1 MGDAMP
7 KIAVTIPSYKVRAHV
22 LDVIARIPP
31 QVQRIYV
38 VDDKCP
44 QDSGRLVQEQCHDP
58 RVRVLFHEQNQG
70 VGGAVSTG
78 YRAALEEGMDIVVK
92 VDGDG
97 QMDPALIPHFTRPIE
112 RGRADY
118 TKGNRF
124 YRPESLKGMP
134 PIRLFGNAALSFIN
148 KLSTGY
154 WSIMDPTNGYT
165 AIHTA
170 VLRELPLHKLEQR
183 YFFETDMLYHLNTIR
198 AVVHDVP
205 MDAVYADEESSL
217 KVSKVLPEFMV
228 KHVNRFFKRYVYLYL
243 LRDFNI
249 GSLYSL
255 LGVVLCGLGVVF
267 GGWAW
272 LRSLTTGQPATSGT
286 VMLAALPLII
296 GIQFLIAF
304 LHHDVER
311 VPSQPLSEDLTD
323 DPEETPAARA
333 G

>member
-1 MGDAMP
+1 MNSRL
-7 KIAVTIPSYKVRAHV
+7 AVVVPSYKVRTHV
-22 LDVIARIPP
+22 LDVIARVPP
-31 QVQRIYV
+31 LVERIYV
-38 VDDKCP
+38 IDDKCP
-44 QDSGRLVQEQCHDP
+44 QQSGQFVQEQCTDS
-58 RVRVLFHEQNQG
+58 RVRVIFHEENQG
-70 VGGAVSTG
+70 VGGAVRTG

-97 QMDPALIPHFTRPIE
+97 QMDPALIPHFTRSIE

-217 KVSKVLPEFMV
+217 KVSKVLPEFML
-228 KHVNRFFKRYVYLYL
+228 KHINRFFKRYVYLYL
-243 LRDFNI
+243 LRDFNL

-255 LGVVLCGLGVVF
+255 LGVALCVLGVLF
-267 GGWAW
+267 GGWHW
-272 LRSLTTGQPATSGT
+272 LRSLSTGAPATSGT

-296 GIQFLIAF
+296 GIQFIIAF
-304 LHHDVER
+304 LHHDVEH
-311 VPSQPLSEDLTD
+311 VPTEPLSNDLAELD
-323 DPEETPAARA
+323 DDRFSSPKA
-333 G
+333 

>member
-1 MGDAMP
+1 MHRV
-7 KIAVTIPSYKVRAHV
+7 AVTIPSYKVRAHV

-31 QVQRIYV
+31 KVQRIYV

-44 QDSGRLVQEQCHDP
+44 QHSGELVKEQCRDP
-58 RVRVLFHEQNQG
+58 RVRVIFHEENQG
-70 VGGAVSTG
+70 VGGAVSSG
-78 YRAALEEGMDIVVK
+78 YRAAIEEGMDIVVK

-165 AIHTA
+165 AIHTS
-170 VLRELPLHKLEQR
+170 VLREMPLHKLEKR

>member
-1 MGDAMP
+1 MHRV
-7 KIAVTIPSYKVRAHV
+7 AVTIPSYKVRAHV
-22 LDVIARIPP
+22 LDVIARSPP
-31 QVQRIYV
+31 KVQRIYV

-44 QDSGRLVQEQCHDP
+44 QHSGELVEEQCRDP
-58 RVRVLFHEQNQG
+58 RVRVIFHEENQG
-70 VGGAVSTG
+70 VGGAVGSG
-78 YRAALEEGMDIVVK
+78 YRAAIEEGMDIVVK

-165 AIHTA
+165 AIHTS
-170 VLRELPLHKLEQR
+170 VLREMPLHKLEKR
-183 YFFETDMLYHLNTIR
+183 YFFETDMLYHLNTMR

>member
-1 MGDAMP
+1 MHRV
-7 KIAVTIPSYKVRAHV
+7 AVTIPSYKVRAHV

-31 QVQRIYV
+31 KVQRIYV

-44 QDSGRLVQEQCHDP
+44 QHSGELVEEQCRDP
-58 RVRVLFHEQNQG
+58 RVRVIFHEENQG
-70 VGGAVSTG
+70 VGGAVGSG

-148 KLSTGY
+148 KLSTGF

-165 AIHTA
+165 AIHTS
-170 VLRELPLHKLEQR
+170 VLREMPLHKLEKR
-183 YFFETDMLYHLNTIR
+183 YFFETDMLYHLNTMR

-205 MDAVYADEESSL
+205 MDAAYADEESSL
-217 KVSKVLPEFMV
+217 KVSKVLPEFIV

>member
-1 MGDAMP
+1 MHRV
-7 KIAVTIPSYKVRAHV
+7 AVTIPSYKVRAHV

-31 QVQRIYV
+31 KVQRIYV

-44 QDSGRLVQEQCHDP
+44 QHSGELVEEQCRDP
-58 RVRVLFHEQNQG
+58 RVRVIFHEENQG
-70 VGGAVSTG
+70 VGGAVGSG
-78 YRAALEEGMDIVVK
+78 YRAAIEEGMDIVVK

-170 VLRELPLHKLEQR
+170 VLRELPIHKLERR

-217 KVSKVLPEFMV
+217 KVSKVLPEFIV

>member
-1 MGDAMP
+1 MR
-7 KIAVTIPSYKVRAHV
+7 IAVAIPSYKVHAHV
-22 LDVIARIPP
+22 LDVIARVPP
-31 QVQRIYV
+31 QVERIYV

-44 QDSGRLVQEQCHDP
+44 QDSGAFVQQHCTDP
-58 RVRVLFHEQNQG
+58 RVRVIFHDENQG
-70 VGGAVSTG
+70 VGGAVVSG
-78 YRAALEEGMDIVVK
+78 YRAALEDGMDIVVK

-97 QMDPALIPHFTRPIE
+97 QMDPALIAHFPRPIE

-124 YRPESLKGMP
+124 YRPESLRGMP
-134 PIRLFGNAALSFIN
+134 PLRLFGNAALSFVN

-154 WSIMDPTNGYT
+154 WPIMDPTNGYT

-170 VLRELPLHKLEQR
+170 VLRELPLHKLERR

>member
-1 MGDAMP
+1 MHRV
-7 KIAVTIPSYKVRAHV
+7 AVTIPSYKVRAHV
-22 LDVIARIPP
+22 LDVIASIPP
-31 QVQRIYV
+31 RVQRIYV

-44 QDSGRLVQEQCHDP
+44 QHSGELVKEQCRDP
-58 RVRVLFHEQNQG
+58 RVRVIFHEENQG
-70 VGGAVSTG
+70 VGGAVGSG
-78 YRAALEEGMDIVVK
+78 YRAAIEEGMDIVVK

-165 AIHTA
+165 AIHTS
-170 VLRELPLHKLEQR
+170 VLREMPLHKLEKR
-183 YFFETDMLYHLNTIR
+183 YFFETDMLYHLNTMR

-217 KVSKVLPEFMV
+217 KVSKVLPEFIV

>member
-1 MGDAMP
+1 MHRV
-7 KIAVTIPSYKVRAHV
+7 AVTIPSYKVRAHV

-31 QVQRIYV
+31 KVQRIYV

-44 QDSGRLVQEQCHDP
+44 QHSGELVEEQCRDP
-58 RVRVLFHEQNQG
+58 RVRVIFHEENQG
-70 VGGAVSTG
+70 VGGAVGSG
-78 YRAALEEGMDIVVK
+78 YRAAIEEGMDIVVK

-165 AIHTA
+165 AIHTS
-170 VLRELPLHKLEQR
+170 VLREMPLHKLEKR
-183 YFFETDMLYHLNTIR
+183 YFFETDMLYHLNTMR

-323 DPEETPAARA
+323 DHEETPAARA

>member
-1 MGDAMP
+1 MGEAMA

-183 YFFETDMLYHLNTIR
+183 YFFETDMLYHLNTMR

-217 KVSKVLPEFMV
+217 KVSKVLPEFIV

-255 LGVVLCGLGVVF
+255 HGVVLCGLGVVF

>member
-44 QDSGRLVQEQCHDP
+44 QDSGRFVQEQCHDP
-58 RVRVLFHEQNQG
+58 RVLVLFHEQNQG

-170 VLRELPLHKLEQR
+170 VLRELPLHKLERR
-183 YFFETDMLYHLNTIR
+183 YFFETDMLYHLNTMR

-217 KVSKVLPEFMV
+217 KVSKVLPEFIV

>member
-1 MGDAMP
+1 MAERP
-7 KIAVTIPSYKVRAHV
+7 PRIAVAIPCYRVRDHV
-22 LDVIARIPP
+22 LDVIARVPA
-31 QVQRIYV
+31 QVERIYV
-38 VDDKCP
+38 VDDQCP
-44 QDSGRLVQEQCHDP
+44 EQSGQLVQERCTDP
-58 RVRVLFHEQNQG
+58 RVTVLRHDQNQG
-70 VGGAVSTG
+70 VGGAVTTA
-78 YRAALEEGMDIVVK
+78 YRAALDAGMDIVIK
-92 VDGDG
+92 IDGDG
-97 QMDPALIPHFTRPIE
+97 QMDPALIPHLTRPIL
-112 RGRADY
+112 RGKADY

-124 YRPESLKGMP
+124 YRPESLAGMP
-134 PIRLFGNAALSFIN
+134 GIRLFGNAALSFIN

-154 WSIMDPTNGYT
+154 WPIMDPTNGYT
-165 AIHTA
+165 AIHTS
-170 VLRELPLHKLEQR
+170 VLREMPLHKLEKR
-183 YFFETDMLYHLNTIR
+183 YFFETDMLYHLNTMR

>member
-1 MGDAMP
+1 M
-7 KIAVTIPSYKVRAHV
+7 
-22 LDVIARIPP
+22 IARIPP
-31 QVQRIYV
+31 KVQRIYV

-44 QDSGRLVQEQCHDP
+44 QHSGELVEEQCRDP
-58 RVRVLFHEQNQG
+58 RVRVIFHEENQG
-70 VGGAVSTG
+70 VGGAVGSG
-78 YRAALEEGMDIVVK
+78 YRAAIEEGMDIVVK

-165 AIHTA
+165 AIHTS
-170 VLRELPLHKLEQR
+170 VLREMPLHKLEKR
-183 YFFETDMLYHLNTIR
+183 YFFETDMLYHLNTMR

-217 KVSKVLPEFMV
+217 KVSKVLPEFIV

>member
-1 MGDAMP
+1 MTR
-7 KIAVTIPSYKVRAHV
+7 IAVTIPSYKVRAQV
-22 LDVIARIPP
+22 LDVIARIPL

-44 QDSGRLVQEQCHDP
+44 QQSGLFVQQHCTDP
-58 RVRVLFHEQNQG
+58 RVRVIFHEENQG
-70 VGGAVSTG
+70 VGGAVRTG

-112 RGRADY
+112 RGKADY

-124 YRPESLKGMP
+124 YRPESLRGMP
-134 PIRLFGNAALSFIN
+134 PIRLFGNAVLSFIN

-154 WSIMDPTNGYT
+154 WPIMDPTNGYT
-165 AIHTA
+165 AIHA
-170 VLRELPLHKLEQR
+170 SVLRRLPLDKLERR

-217 KVSKVLPEFMV
+217 RISKVLPEFMG
-228 KHVNRFFKRYVYLYL
+228 KHITRFFKRYFYLYL
-243 LRDFNI
+243 LRDFNL

-255 LGVVLCGLGVVF
+255 LGLLLVLLGAGFGLVE
-267 GGWAW
+267 WW
-272 LRSLTTGQPATSGT
+272 ISDRSGQAATSGT
-286 VMLAALPLII
+286 VMLAALPVII

-304 LHHDVER
+304 LHHDVAQ
-311 VPSQPLSEDLTD
+311 VPTEPLSNDLA
-323 DPEETPAARA
+323 E
-333 G
+333 

>member
-1 MGDAMP
+1 MHRV
-7 KIAVTIPSYKVRAHV
+7 AVTIPSYKVRAHV

-31 QVQRIYV
+31 KVQRIYV

-44 QDSGRLVQEQCHDP
+44 QHSGELVEEQCRDP
-58 RVRVLFHEQNQG
+58 RVRVIFHEENQG
-70 VGGAVSTG
+70 VGGAVGSG
-78 YRAALEEGMDIVVK
+78 YRAAIEEGMDIVVK

-165 AIHTA
+165 AIHTS
-170 VLRELPLHKLEQR
+170 VLREMPLHKLEKR
-183 YFFETDMLYHLNTIR
+183 YFFETDMLYHLNTMR

-286 VMLAALPLII
+286 VMLAGLPLII

>member
-1 MGDAMP
+1 MHRV
-7 KIAVTIPSYKVRAHV
+7 AVTIPSYKVRAHV

-31 QVQRIYV
+31 KVQRIYV
-38 VDDKCP
+38 IDDKCP
-44 QDSGRLVQEQCHDP
+44 QHSGELVEEQCRDP
-58 RVRVLFHEQNQG
+58 RVRVIFHEDNQG
-70 VGGAVSTG
+70 VGGAVGSG
-78 YRAALEEGMDIVVK
+78 YRAAIEEGMDIVVK

-165 AIHTA
+165 AIHTS
-170 VLRELPLHKLEQR
+170 VLREMPLHKLEKR
-183 YFFETDMLYHLNTIR
+183 YFFETDMLYHLNTMR

>member
-1 MGDAMP
+1 MHRV
-7 KIAVTIPSYKVRAHV
+7 AVTIPSYKVRAHV

-31 QVQRIYV
+31 KVQRIYV

-44 QDSGRLVQEQCHDP
+44 QHSGELVEEQCRDP
-58 RVRVLFHEQNQG
+58 RVRVIFHEENQG
-70 VGGAVSTG
+70 VGGAVSSG
-78 YRAALEEGMDIVVK
+78 YRAAIEEGMDIVVK

-165 AIHTA
+165 AIHTS
-170 VLRELPLHKLEQR
+170 VLREMPLHKLEKR

-198 AVVHDVP
+198 AVVHDVL

>member
-1 MGDAMP
+1 MHRV
-7 KIAVTIPSYKVRAHV
+7 AVTIPSYKVRAHV

-31 QVQRIYV
+31 KVQRIYV

-44 QDSGRLVQEQCHDP
+44 QHSGELVKEQCRDP
-58 RVRVLFHEQNQG
+58 RVRVIFHEENQG
-70 VGGAVSTG
+70 VGGAVSSG
-78 YRAALEEGMDIVVK
+78 YRAAIEEGMDIVVK

-165 AIHTA
+165 AIHTS
-170 VLRELPLHKLEQR
+170 VLREMPLHKLEKR
-183 YFFETDMLYHLNTIR
+183 YFFETDMLYHLNTMR

>member
-1 MGDAMP
+1 MNR
-7 KIAVTIPSYKVRAHV
+7 IAVAIPSYKVQNHV

-31 QVQRIYV
+31 QVERIYV

-44 QDSGRLVQEQCHDP
+44 NGSGTLVQQSCRDP
-58 RVRVLFHEQNQG
+58 RVRVIFHEQNQG
-70 VGGAVSTG
+70 VGGAVATA
-78 YRAALEEGMDIVVK
+78 YRAALADGMDIVVK

-97 QMDPALIPHFTRPIE
+97 QMNPALIPHFTRPIT
-112 RGRADY
+112 RGKADY

-124 YRPESLKGMP
+124 YRPESLRGMP
-134 PIRLFGNAALSFIN
+134 PLRLFGNAALSFIN

-165 AIHTA
+165 AIHTS
-170 VLRELPLHKLEQR
+170 VLREMPLHKLEKR
-183 YFFETDMLYHLNTIR
+183 YFFETDMLYHLNTMR

>member
-1 MGDAMP
+1 MP
-7 KIAVTIPSYKVRAHV
+7 KIAVVIPSYKVRTHV
-22 LDVIARIPP
+22 LNVIARIPSL
-31 QVQRIYV
+31 VQRIYV

-44 QDSGRLVQEQCHDP
+44 QHSGHSVEEQCTDS
-58 RVRVLFHEQNQG
+58 RVRVIFHEENQG
-70 VGGAVSTG
+70 VGGAVRTG

-112 RGRADY
+112 RGKADY

-228 KHVNRFFKRYVYLYL
+228 KHVNRFLKRYVYVYL
-243 LRDFNI
+243 LRDFNL
-249 GSLYSL
+249 GSVYSL
-255 LGVVLCGLGVVF
+255 FGFALCVLGLGF
-267 GGWAW
+267 GISQWVHSAV
-272 LRSLTTGQPATSGT
+272 TGQPATSGT
-286 VMLAALPLII
+286 VMLAALPVLV
-296 GIQFLIAF
+296 GIQLLIAF
-304 LHHDVER
+304 LHHDVSH
-311 VPSQPLSEDLTD
+311 VPTEPLAGELD
-323 DPEETPAARA
+323 DNATPKAP
-333 G
+333 

>member
-1 MGDAMP
+1 MNSRL
-7 KIAVTIPSYKVRAHV
+7 AVVVPSYKVRTHV
-22 LDVIARIPP
+22 LDVIARVPP
-31 QVQRIYV
+31 LVERIYV
-38 VDDKCP
+38 IDDKCP
-44 QDSGRLVQEQCHDP
+44 QQSGQFVQEQCTDS
-58 RVRVLFHEQNQG
+58 RVRVIFHEENQG
-70 VGGAVSTG
+70 VGGAVRTG

-112 RGRADY
+112 RGKADY

-217 KVSKVLPEFMV
+217 KVSKVLPEFIV

>member
-1 MGDAMP
+1 MSNM
-7 KIAVTIPSYKVRAHV
+7 KIAVTITSYKVRAHV

-31 QVQRIYV
+31 KVQRIYV

-44 QDSGRLVQEQCHDP
+44 QHSGELVEEQCRDP
-58 RVRVLFHEQNQG
+58 RVRVIFHEENQG
-70 VGGAVSTG
+70 VGGAVSSG
-78 YRAALEEGMDIVVK
+78 YRAAIEEGMDIVVK

-97 QMDPALIPHFTRPIE
+97 QMDPALIPHFTGPIE

-165 AIHTA
+165 AIHTS
-170 VLRELPLHKLEQR
+170 VLREMPLHKLEKR
-183 YFFETDMLYHLNTIR
+183 YFFETDMLYHLNTMR

>member
-1 MGDAMP
+1 M

-31 QVQRIYV
+31 KVQRIYV

-44 QDSGRLVQEQCHDP
+44 QHSGELVEEQCRDP
-58 RVRVLFHEQNQG
+58 RVRVIFHEENQG
-70 VGGAVSTG
+70 VGGAVSSG
-78 YRAALEEGMDIVVK
+78 YRAAIEEGMDIVVK

-165 AIHTA
+165 AIHTS
-170 VLRELPLHKLEQR
+170 VLREMPLHKLEKR
-183 YFFETDMLYHLNTIR
+183 YFFETDMLYHLNTMR